1 MKKFLRNLFVCL
13 LICNTSIAEII
24 ELNKCFKSAGY
35 GWGNER
41 KKTIGKSWDTWLTK
55 YIYVGDFAKCDFDS
69 SDDGTLGED
78 PEYSVRDCW
87 RTTRD
92 RTRINEK
99 YQDGT
104 LVDPKDWKKINILED
119 HIFSIDSLKLIL
131 LSAVLAIPL
140 AWYLLDKWLSGF
152 PYRVE
157 IGLSVFVQSA
167 LAVMIVAMMTIG
179 VRIVQAAFKN
189 PADNLRTE

>member
-1 MKKFLRNLFVCL
+1 LRTVLQIFSL
-13 LICNTSIAEII
+13 LIVFLSCLGLFGLITFMVQNRTKEISI
-24 ELNKCFKSAGY
+24 
-35 GWGNER
+35 R
-41 KKTIGKSWDTWLTK
+41 K
-55 YIYVGDFAKCDFDS
+55 V
-69 SDDGTLGED
+69 LGA
-78 PEYSVRDCW
+78 SVAQ
-87 RTTRD
+87 
-92 RTRINEK
+92 I
-99 YQDGT
+99 
-104 LVDPKDWKKINILED
+104 V